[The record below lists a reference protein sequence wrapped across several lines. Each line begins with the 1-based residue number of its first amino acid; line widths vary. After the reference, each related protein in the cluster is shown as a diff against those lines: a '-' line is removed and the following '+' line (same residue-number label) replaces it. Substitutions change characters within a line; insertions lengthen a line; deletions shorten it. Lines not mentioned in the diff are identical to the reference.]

1 MTNLETA
8 RKSWISID
16 KIFGGDGSKFEL
28 ADFTVEAYEDLRT
41 KYGWEKVKQALK
53 AAFEANDKR
62 MPTVNE
68 LSAALKGYPSDA
80 HKRATEDAEGIWGAV
95 SRIGGYGHEQAER
108 ALNRYQWKVVQSH
121 GGWPALCEM
130 LTNDMKA
137 TWIAQTRDHLM
148 SLYVSVDAKEEQ
160 RKQRLALE
168 AKANPQLLASKT
180 AVETTK
186 SKEVCREAMDIAMGY
201 KDPYKKDPNK
211 QGPADPKILKAFLE
225 EMRAGFPND
234 KKKEV

>member
-1 MTNLETA
+1 MKLSTETWIA
-8 RKSWISID
+8 ISASFKS
-16 KIFGGDGSKFEL
+16 DGASFKASDIPTEVYNEVVQ
-28 ADFTVEAYEDLRT
+28 DYTETQIRS
-41 KYGWEKVKQALK
+41 ALK
-53 AAFEANDKR
+53 AAYKDNPDKF
-62 MPTVNE
+62 PTPRE
-68 LSAALKGYPSDA
+68 LASALKGYPSDA
-80 HKRATEDAEGIWGAV
+80 HKRATEDAEGLWGAV

-148 SLYVSVDAKEEQ
+148 SLYVSVDAKEEL

-180 AVETTK
+180 AAETTK

-225 EMRAGFPND
+225 DMRDGFPND
-234 KKKEV
+234 QKKDV